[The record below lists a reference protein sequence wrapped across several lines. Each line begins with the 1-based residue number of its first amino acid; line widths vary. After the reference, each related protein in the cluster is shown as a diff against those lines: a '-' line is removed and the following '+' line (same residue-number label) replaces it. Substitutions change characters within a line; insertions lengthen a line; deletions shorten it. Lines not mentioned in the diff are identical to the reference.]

1 MLASVAPSASSLQR
15 EIKQRRPFASTE
27 QAGVLG
33 LLRTAD
39 LVRRCLS
46 GIVEPHGITLQQYNV
61 LRILRGAGDAGL
73 PTLEIVTRMVERAP
87 GITRLL
93 DRLERKKLV
102 RRRRCPE
109 DHRQVLCWV
118 TQEGLDLLARLD
130 RPMEKADATA
140 LGGLPR
146 REVTRLISLLD
157 AVRAGNK
164 LPHRTRSREGE
175 LKP

>member
-1 MLASVAPSASSLQR
+1 MLASVAPSTSSLQR
-15 EIKQRRPFASTE
+15 EIKQRRPFASAE
-27 QAGVLG
+27 QAGVIG

-39 LVRRCLS
+39 FVRRCLS
-46 GIVEPHGITLQQYNV
+46 GIVEPEGITLQQYNV
-61 LRILRGAGDAGL
+61 LRILRGAGEAGL

-87 GITRLL
+87 GITRLM

-130 RPMEKADATA
+130 RPMEKGDATA

-164 LPHRTRSREGE
+164 LPHRTVREKE
-175 LKP
+175 N